1 MNTTPGFQ
9 IAFTG
14 LRRQYNNLR
23 EEILDATDRVLASG
37 NLMNGPFT
45 QQFEEWLSQKNH
57 SNYAVLC
64 HSGTQAL
71 EILAGYYRPGRTEH
85 SLYFQPTPP
94 TILIPAMT
102 FPASANAF
110 VRAGWNIHLID
121 TNAYGNMKFGDM
133 PRDLNYQ
140 AILGIGLYG
149 AALHD
154 SLRQIRPLIIEDAA
168 QHWLSD
174 HCHRVG
180 QASAISFDPMKNLNN
195 YGNGGAVVTDDRNLS
210 DYARNWCDNGKRS
223 GHAHTGTNSRMSE
236 VDCAQMMVKTAY
248 LDEWQARRE
257 SIARRYMAAFS
268 SAPFRCLIDDS
279 NVSAHCFHKFV
290 IDISNRDQLQA
301 DLRSAGIETR
311 VHYQHPLHELD
322 AYQQYAGPSIV
333 SAASSLSRRA
343 LSLPIYPEL
352 TDSEVDYVIDQV
364 LDCV

>member
-23 EEILDATDRVLASG
+23 EEILDATDQVLASG

-45 QQFEEWLSQKNH
+45 QQFEEWLAQKNH

-71 EILAGYYRPGRTEH
+71 EILAGYYRTEH
-85 SLYFQPTPP
+85 SLYLQPTPP
-94 TILIPAMT
+94 TVLIPAMT

-121 TNAYGNMKFGDM
+121 TDAYGNMKFGDI
-133 PRDLNYQ
+133 PRDLNYH

-149 AALHD
+149 SALHSD
-154 SLRQIRPLIIEDAA
+154 WRWVKPLLIEDAA

-174 HCHRVG
+174 QCHRSG
-180 QASAISFDPMKNLNN
+180 EASAISFDPMKNLNN
-195 YGNGGAVVTDDRNLS
+195 YGNGGAVVTNDRHLS

-248 LDEWQARRE
+248 LGEWQARRE
-257 SIARRYMAAFS
+257 SIARRYIAAFDT
-268 SAPFRCLIDDS
+268 APFRCLIDDS

-290 IDISNRDQLQA
+290 IDISNRDQLQV
-301 DLRSAGIETR
+301 DLRAAGIETR

>member
-1 MNTTPGFQ
+1 MSGLK

-14 LRRQYNNLR
+14 LPRQYANLR
-23 EEILDATDRVLASG
+23 KEILDATDQVLASG

-45 QQFEEWLSQKNH
+45 QQFEEWLAQKNH

-85 SLYFQPTPP
+85 NLYFQTKPP
-94 TILIPAMT
+94 TVLIPAMT

-121 TNAYGNMKFGDM
+121 TDAYGNMQFSNI
-133 PRDLNYQ
+133 PPDLNYQ

-149 AALHD
+149 AALPN
-154 SLRQIRPLIIEDAA
+154 SLRRVNPLVIEDAA

-174 HCHRVG
+174 RCHRAGV
-180 QASAISFDPMKNLNN
+180 ASAISFDPMKNLNN

-223 GHAHTGTNSRMSE
+223 GHAQTGTNSRMSE
-236 VDCAQMMVKTAY
+236 VDCAQMMVKTVY
-248 LDEWQARRE
+248 LDQWQDRRE
-257 SIARRYMAAFS
+257 NIARRYIAAFRD
-268 SAPFRCLIDDS
+268 APFRCLIDDS
-279 NVSAHCFHKFV
+279 NMSTHCFHKFV
-290 IDISNRDQLQA
+290 IDVDNRDQFA
-301 DLRSAGIETR
+301 IDLESAGIETR
-311 VHYQHPLHELD
+311 VHYKHPLHELD
-322 AYQQYAGPSIV
+322 AYQQYTGPSLL

-352 TDSEVDYVIDQV
+352 THNEVEYIISSV

>member
-23 EEILDATDRVLASG
+23 EEILGATDRVLTSG
-37 NLMNGPFT
+37 NLMNGLFT
-45 QQFEEWLSQKNH
+45 QQFEEWLAQKNH

-71 EILAGYYRPGRTEH
+71 EILAGYYRTEH
-85 SLYFQPTPP
+85 ILFPPTPP

-121 TNAYGNMKFGDM
+121 TDAYGNMKFSGI
-133 PRDLNYQ
+133 PPDLDYQ

-149 AALHD
+149 AAIPSHWRD
-154 SLRQIRPLIIEDAA
+154 YRKVMVEDGA
-168 QHWLSD
+168 QHWLSANCD
-174 HCHRVG
+174 RTG
-180 QASAISFDPMKNLNN
+180 RATAISFDPMKNLNN
-195 YGNGGAVVTDDRNLS
+195 YSNGGAVVTNDRNLS

-223 GHAHTGTNSRMSE
+223 GHAQTGTNSRMSE
-236 VDCAQMMVKTAY
+236 VDCAQMMIKTAY
-248 LDEWQARRE
+248 LDQWQARRE
-257 SIARRYMAAFS
+257 SIARRYIAAFGT
-268 SAPFRCLIDDS
+268 APFRCLIDDS
-279 NVSAHCFHKFV
+279 NVSSHCFHKFV
-290 IDISNRDQLQA
+290 IDTSNRDQLQS
-301 DLRSAGIETR
+301 DLKSAGIDTR

-322 AYQQYAGPSIV
+322 AYQQYAGPSLL

-352 TDSEVDYVIDQV
+352 TDSEVEYIIDSVIR
-364 LDCV
+364 CVS

>member
-14 LRRQYNNLR
+14 LQRQYNNLR
-23 EEILDATDRVLASG
+23 EEILDATDQVLASG

-45 QQFEEWLSQKNH
+45 QQFEEWLAQKNH

-71 EILAGYYRPGRTEH
+71 EILAGYYRTEH
-85 SLYFQPTPP
+85 NLYFQPKPP
-94 TILIPAMT
+94 TVLIPAMT

-110 VRAGWNIHLID
+110 VRTGWNIHLID
-121 TNAYGNMKFGDM
+121 TDAYGNMKFGDI

-168 QHWLSD
+168 QHLLSD

-223 GHAHTGTNSRMSE
+223 GHAQTGSNSRMSE

-248 LDEWQARRE
+248 LDQWQARRE
-257 SIARRYMAAFS
+257 NIARRYIAAFRD
-268 SAPFRCLIDDS
+268 APFRCLIDDS
-279 NVSAHCFHKFV
+279 NVSSHCFHKFV
-290 IDISNRDQLQA
+290 IDISNRDQLQV
-301 DLRSAGIETR
+301 DLGAAGIDTR

-322 AYQQYAGPSIV
+322 AYQQYAGPSLLSV
-333 SAASSLSRRA
+333 ASSLSRRA

-352 TDSEVDYVIDQV
+352 TDSEVDYIIDSVIR
-364 LDCV
+364 CVS

>member
-23 EEILDATDRVLASG
+23 SEILDATDQVLASG

-45 QQFEEWLSQKNH
+45 QQFEEWLAQKNH

-71 EILAGYYRPGRTEH
+71 EILAGYYRTEN
-85 SLYFQPTPP
+85 SLWPRAGVPTV
-94 TILIPAMT
+94 LIPAMT
-102 FPASANAF
+102 FTASANAF

-121 TNAYGNMKFGDM
+121 TDAYGNMKFSDI
-133 PRDLNYQ
+133 PPDLDYQ
-140 AILGIGLYG
+140 AILSIGLYG
-149 AALHD
+149 AAIPSHWRD
-154 SLRQIRPLIIEDAA
+154 YRKVMVEDGA
-168 QHWLSD
+168 QHWLSANCD
-174 HCHRVG
+174 RTG
-180 QASAISFDPMKNLNN
+180 RATAISFDPMKNLNN
-195 YGNGGAVVTDDRNLS
+195 YSNGGAVVTNDRNLS

-223 GHAHTGTNSRMSE
+223 GHAQTGSNSRMSE

-248 LDEWQARRE
+248 LDQWQARRE
-257 SIARRYMAAFS
+257 NIARRYMAAFRD
-268 SAPFRCLIDDS
+268 APFRCLIDDS
-279 NVSAHCFHKFV
+279 NVSTHCFHKFV
-290 IDISNRDQLQA
+290 IDTSNRDQLQVN
-301 DLRSAGIETR
+301 LESAGIETR
-311 VHYQHPLHELD
+311 VHYRHPLHELD

-352 TDSEVDYVIDQV
+352 TDSEVEYVIDQV
-364 LDCV
+364 LSCV

>member
-1 MNTTPGFQ
+1 MSSFK

-14 LRRQYNNLR
+14 LQRQYNNLR
-23 EEILDATDRVLASG
+23 KEILDVTDQVLASG

-45 QQFEEWLSQKNH
+45 QQFEEWLAAKNH

-71 EILAGYYRPGRTEH
+71 EILAGYYRTEN
-85 SLYFQPTPP
+85 SLWPRAGVPTV
-94 TILIPAMT
+94 LIPAMT

-121 TNAYGNMKFGDM
+121 TDAYGNMKFSDI
-133 PRDLNYQ
+133 PPDLHYR

-149 AALHD
+149 SALPNKIGIGLYG
-154 SLRQIRPLIIEDAA
+154 SALPDAA
-168 QHWLSD
+168 QHWLSNNCD
-174 HCHRVG
+174 RVG
-180 QASAISFDPMKNLNN
+180 AATAISFDPMKNLNN
-195 YGNGGAVVTDDRNLS
+195 YGNGGAVVTNDRNLS

-223 GHAHTGTNSRMSE
+223 GHTQTGSNSRMSE

-257 SIARRYMAAFS
+257 SIARQYMAAFRDT
-268 SAPFRCLIDDS
+268 PFRCLIDDS
-279 NVSAHCFHKFV
+279 NVSTHCFHKFV
-290 IDISNRDQLQA
+290 IDTGNRDQLQVN
-301 DLRSAGIETR
+301 LESAGIETR

-333 SAASSLSRRA
+333 SVASALSRRA

-352 TDSEVDYVIDQV
+352 TDSEVEYVINQV
-364 LDCV
+364 LSCV

>member
-1 MNTTPGFQ
+1 MSGFQ

-14 LRRQYNNLR
+14 LQRQYNNLR
-23 EEILDATDRVLASG
+23 EEILDATDQVLASG

-45 QQFEEWLSQKNH
+45 QQFEEWLAQKNH

-71 EILAGYYRPGRTEH
+71 EILAGYYRTEH
-85 SLYFQPTPP
+85 SLYVRPEPP
-94 TILIPAMT
+94 TVLIPAMT

-121 TNAYGNMKFGDM
+121 TDAYGNMKFGDI
-133 PRDLNYQ
+133 PRDLNYH

-149 AALHD
+149 SALHSD
-154 SLRQIRPLIIEDAA
+154 WRWVKPLLIEDAA

-174 HCHRVG
+174 QCHRSG
-180 QASAISFDPMKNLNN
+180 EASAISFDPMKNLNN
-195 YGNGGAVVTDDRNLS
+195 YSNGGAVVTNDRNLS

-223 GHAHTGTNSRMSE
+223 GHAQTGTNSRMSE

-248 LDEWQARRE
+248 LGEWQARRE
-257 SIARRYMAAFS
+257 SIARRYIAAFDT
-268 SAPFRCLIDDS
+268 APFRCLIDDS

-364 LDCV
+364 LSCV

>member
-23 EEILDATDRVLASG
+23 EEILDATDQVLASG

-45 QQFEEWLSQKNH
+45 QQFEEWLAQKNH

-71 EILAGYYRPGRTEH
+71 EILAGYYRTEH
-85 SLYFQPTPP
+85 ILFPPAPP

-121 TNAYGNMKFGDM
+121 TDAYGNMKFGDI
-133 PRDLNYQ
+133 PQGLDYQ
-140 AILGIGLYG
+140 AILDIGLYG
-149 AALHD
+149 AAIPSHWRD
-154 SLRQIRPLIIEDAA
+154 YRKVMVEDGA
-168 QHWLSD
+168 QHWLSANCD
-174 HCHRVG
+174 RTG
-180 QASAISFDPMKNLNN
+180 RATAISFDPMKNLNN
-195 YGNGGAVVTDDRNLS
+195 YSNGGAVVTNDRNLS

-223 GHAHTGTNSRMSE
+223 GHAQTGTNSRMSE
-236 VDCAQMMVKTAY
+236 VDCAQMMIKTAY

-257 SIARRYMAAFS
+257 SIARRYIAAFS

-279 NVSAHCFHKFV
+279 NVSSHCFHKFV
-290 IDISNRDQLQA
+290 IDTSNRDQLQA
-301 DLRSAGIETR
+301 DLRSAGIDTR

-352 TDSEVDYVIDQV
+352 TDSEVEYVIDQV
-364 LDCV
+364 LACLT

>member
-1 MNTTPGFQ
+1 MSGFQ

-14 LRRQYNNLR
+14 LQRQYNNLR
-23 EEILDATDRVLASG
+23 EEILDATDQVLASG

-45 QQFEEWLSQKNH
+45 QQFEEWLAQKNH

-71 EILAGYYRPGRTEH
+71 EILAGYYCTEH
-85 SLYFQPTPP
+85 NLHPRPNPP

-121 TNAYGNMKFGDM
+121 TDAYGNMKFSDI
-133 PRDLNYQ
+133 PKDLNYH

-154 SLRQIRPLIIEDAA
+154 SLKWIVPLVIEDAA
-168 QHWLSD
+168 QHWLSNR
-174 HCHRVG
+174 CNRSRE
-180 QASAISFDPMKNLNN
+180 ATAISFDPMKNLNN
-195 YGNGGAVVTDDRNLS
+195 YGNGGAVVTNDRNLS

-223 GHAHTGTNSRMSE
+223 GHAQTGTNSRMSE
-236 VDCAQMMVKTAY
+236 VDCAQMMIKTAY
-248 LDEWQARRE
+248 LDQWQARRE
-257 SIARRYMAAFS
+257 SIARRYIAAFRD
-268 SAPFRCLIDDS
+268 APFRCLIDDS
-279 NVSAHCFHKFV
+279 NVSSHCFHKFV
-290 IDISNRDQLQA
+290 IDASNRDQLQA
-301 DLRSAGIETR
+301 DLKSAGIDTR

-322 AYQQYAGPSIV
+322 AYQQYAGPSLL

-352 TDSEVDYVIDQV
+352 TDSEVEYIIDSVIC
-364 LDCV
+364 CVS